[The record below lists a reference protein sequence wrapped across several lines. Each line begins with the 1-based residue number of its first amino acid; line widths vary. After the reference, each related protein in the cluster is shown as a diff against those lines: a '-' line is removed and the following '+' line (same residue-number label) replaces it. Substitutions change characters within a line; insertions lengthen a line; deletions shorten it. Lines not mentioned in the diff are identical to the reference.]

1 MVYKVNPG
9 LVDLTII
16 ALLYSKLFLFTKIT
30 DKAGFNRNLLLISS
44 YFTPMAYVSIP
55 KTNKE
60 INKALKLLETVI
72 LDGVITSLQKSN
84 NILRG
89 NQQ

>member
-1 MVYKVNPG
+1 
-9 LVDLTII
+9 
-16 ALLYSKLFLFTKIT
+16 
-30 DKAGFNRNLLLISS
+30 
-44 YFTPMAYVSIP
+44 MAYVSIQ

>member
-1 MVYKVNPG
+1 
-9 LVDLTII
+9 
-16 ALLYSKLFLFTKIT
+16 
-30 DKAGFNRNLLLISS
+30 
-44 YFTPMAYVSIP
+44 MAYVSIP